1 MAKQIKKKEEQL
13 VINQV
18 VVQAPQRR
26 VYDVGDWRSAMRS
39 ADIGRAKPL
48 YDLFDEIL
56 IDGVLADAIDKRT
69 EAVLSAGV
77 TFVDAQ
83 GEEIGEITDII
94 NSSAG
99 ETMLRSILAQR
110 FYGRS
115 GFEISFAD
123 GFSCQP
129 FKPKYID
136 LQHKAILLNDVG
148 DKSVR
153 YADNSQILIL
163 GQPLDYGLLLK
174 AAPFAVYKRGGFGDY
189 AQWIELF
196 GMPQRI
202 GKYNTYDPASRAL
215 LEEAFKNA
223 GSAPY
228 LIIPKESDIET
239 REGSSGSGTSYDEF
253 RKACNEE
260 MLITILGQTLTTVQ
274 GERGARSL
282 GEVHMEVEQNKHKG
296 DVRFVERVLNER
308 VIPMLEARGFNLQG
322 GRFMFPREAEPLTV
336 ADIVSLSEIIQI
348 PATFVHDKYGIP
360 MPKDGEQIARKQTQ
374 EVIEVQ
380 KTVEPPKKEDKK
392 TVEAIRNNDERSFLQ
407 RMWDF
412 FVGAPQVG
420 AMMSGTAPTLADAKT
435 LDERLIARTPIK
447 KGFDTELFEYF
458 SNDFIK
464 AFREGWDSETEL
476 ADKASIA
483 LQYSIED
490 DALKTAMEINLYRFS
505 AAKTLAEVQELN
517 QIFRESLN
525 YKDFER
531 KAVEVCESFNK
542 QWQKTEYDTAYNSA
556 LSTSRYRQMLKLT
569 KGAPYW
575 EYVTARDE
583 RVRETHRG
591 LDGVILRFD
600 DERWQKIYPP
610 NGWRCRCV
618 VSSLTRNQAKGVNI
632 KEMQDRVD
640 AYLQTSDW
648 QKAKAQGWGVNRALI
663 GEVFTANQFYIRK
676 FKDKAAKRLRGLY
689 YNDYGLDSFGKKL
702 AAAEQILKEYEGDP
716 ADWFKAHMVVPG
728 SKDAILK
735 DYLGRQV
742 VMPENV
748 FKEHTTGKKYNKE
761 SQRRP
766 QLLGCIEEVLTS
778 PDEIWLN
785 DYATED
791 DFRNLCFVKF
801 YKGKVINVVCEITN
815 NLEYN
820 IATWFEI
827 RQKPKKK
834 QHNYTERILD
844 TRWRYR
850 RGLLIKKS

>member
-1 MAKQIKKKEEQL
+1 MAKQTKKKEEQL

-39 ADIGRAKPL
+39 ADIGRVKPL

-83 GEEIGEITDII
+83 GEEISEITDII

-123 GFSCQP
+123 GFTCQP

-148 DKSVR
+148 DKSVS

-336 ADIVSLSEIIQI
+336 ADIVNLSEIIQI
-348 PATFVHDKYGIP
+348 PAAFVHDKYGIP

-380 KTVEPPKKEDKK
+380 KTVDPPKKEGAK
-392 TVEAIRNNDERSFLQ
+392 TVEKIRNNDERSFLQ

-435 LDERLIARTPIK
+435 LDERLIARTPNE
-447 KGFDTELFEYF
+447 KGFDTELFEYL
-458 SNDFIK
+458 SKDLIK

-505 AAKTLAEVQELN
+505 AAKTLAEVQALN
-517 QIFRESLN
+517 QLFRESSS
-525 YKDFER
+525 YADFEK
-531 KAVEVCESFNK
+531 KASAICPKFNK
-542 QWQKTEYDTAYNSA
+542 TWQRTEYDTAYLSA
-556 LSTSRYRQMLKLT
+556 QSASRYQQLIRKD
-569 KGAPYW
+569 KVYPYW
-575 EYVTARDE
+575 QYRAIHDKHTRPE
-583 RVRETHRG
+583 HMM
-591 LDGVILRFD
+591 LDGVVLPAGDKLWD
-600 DERWQKIYPP
+600 DIYPP
-610 NGWRCRCV
+610 NGWNCRCRV
-618 VSSLTRNQAKGVNI
+618 KPLLKNEFNGSFDEMRERVYKFKKSDEWTRSLDG
-632 KEMQDRVD
+632 
-640 AYLQTSDW
+640 
-648 QKAKAQGWGVNRALI
+648 GWGINRAKE
-663 GEVFTANQFYIRK
+663 GVVFGQNQFYLNMLSKGNQRILNNLNH
-676 FKDKAAKRLRGLY
+676 A
-689 YNDYGLDSFGKKL
+689 DYGLPTIEECIQKATREMPIYEGTPEDWFEKN
-702 AAAEQILKEYEGDP
+702 QILT
-716 ADWFKAHMVVPG
+716 
-728 SKDAILK
+728 
-735 DYLGRQV
+735 DYAGRKIVISRQS
-742 VMPENV
+742 
-748 FKEHTTGKKYNKE
+748 FTKHTTGEKYLGQNRPDMLNAISEILKK
-761 SQRRP
+761 
-766 QLLGCIEEVLTS
+766 
-778 PDEIWLN
+778 PDEVWIKDHSQN
-785 DYATED
+785 SHDVNFIKY
-791 DFRNLCFVKF
+791 
-801 YKGKVINVVCEITN
+801 YKGKAMNVICIIEDLTYSIS
-815 NLEYN
+815 
-820 IATWFEI
+820 TWFEI
-827 RQKPKKK
+827 MVNNK
-834 QHNYTERILD
+834 
-844 TRWRYR
+844 TRHRYR
-850 RGLLIKKS
+850 RGLLIKK

>member
-1 MAKQIKKKEEQL
+1 MAKQTKKKEEQL

-39 ADIGRAKPL
+39 ADIGRVKPL

-123 GFSCQP
+123 GFTCQP

-148 DKSVR
+148 DKSVS

-336 ADIVSLSEIIQI
+336 ADIVNLSEIIQI
-348 PATFVHDKYGIP
+348 PAAFVHDKYGIP

-380 KTVEPPKKEDKK
+380 KTVDPPKKEGAK
-392 TVEAIRNNDERSFLQ
+392 TVEKIRNNDERSFLQ

-435 LDERLIARTPIK
+435 LDERLIARTPNER
-447 KGFDTELFEYF
+447 GFDTELFEYF
-458 SNDFIK
+458 SNDLIK

-505 AAKTLAEVQELN
+505 AAKTLAEVQALN
-517 QIFRESLN
+517 QLFRESSS
-525 YKDFER
+525 YADFEK
-531 KAVEVCESFNK
+531 KASAICPKFNK
-542 QWQKTEYDTAYNSA
+542 TWQRTEYDTAYLSA
-556 LSTSRYRQMLKLT
+556 QSASRYQQLIRKD
-569 KGAPYW
+569 KVYPYW
-575 EYVTARDE
+575 QYRAIHDKHTRPE
-583 RVRETHRG
+583 HMM
-591 LDGVILRFD
+591 LDGVVLPAGDKLWD
-600 DERWQKIYPP
+600 DIYPP
-610 NGWRCRCV
+610 NGWNCRCRV
-618 VSSLTRNQAKGVNI
+618 KPLLKNEFNGSFDEMRERVYKFKQSDEWTRSLDG
-632 KEMQDRVD
+632 
-640 AYLQTSDW
+640 
-648 QKAKAQGWGVNRALI
+648 GWGINRAKEGL
-663 GEVFTANQFYIRK
+663 VFGQNQFYLNMLSKGNQRILNNLNH
-676 FKDKAAKRLRGLY
+676 A
-689 YNDYGLDSFGKKL
+689 DYGLPTIEECIQKATREMPIYEGTPEDWFEKN
-702 AAAEQILKEYEGDP
+702 QILT
-716 ADWFKAHMVVPG
+716 
-728 SKDAILK
+728 
-735 DYLGRQV
+735 DYAGRKIIISRQS
-742 VMPENV
+742 
-748 FKEHTTGKKYNKE
+748 FTKHTTGEKYLGQNRPDMLNAISEILKK
-761 SQRRP
+761 
-766 QLLGCIEEVLTS
+766 
-778 PDEIWLN
+778 PDEVWIKDHSQN
-785 DYATED
+785 SHDVNFIKY
-791 DFRNLCFVKF
+791 
-801 YKGKVINVVCEITN
+801 YKGKAMNVICIIEDLTYSIS
-815 NLEYN
+815 
-820 IATWFEI
+820 TWFEI
-827 RQKPKKK
+827 MV
-834 QHNYTERILD
+834 NNN
-844 TRWRYR
+844 TRHRYR
-850 RGLLIKKS
+850 RGLLIKK

>member
-1 MAKQIKKKEEQL
+1 MAKQTKKKEEQL

-39 ADIGRAKPL
+39 ADIGRAKSL

-77 TFVDAQ
+77 TFVNAQ
-83 GEEIGEITDII
+83 GEEVEEITDII

-123 GFSCQP
+123 GFTCQS

-136 LQHKAILLNDVG
+136 LQHQTILLNDVG
-148 DKSVR
+148 DKSVS
-153 YADNSQILIL
+153 YADNSQVLIL
-163 GQPLDYGLLLK
+163 GRPLDYGLLLK
-174 AAPFAVYKRGGFGDY
+174 AAPFAIYKRGGFGDY

-282 GEVHMEVEQNKHKG
+282 GEVHMEVEQNKHTG

-322 GRFMFPREAEPLTV
+322 GRFMFPKEAEPLSV
-336 ADIVSLSEIIQI
+336 ADIVNLSEIIQI
-348 PATFVHDKYGIP
+348 PAAFVHDKYGIP

-374 EVIEVQ
+374 EVIEVKEEQ
-380 KTVEPPKKEDKK
+380 DPDESKAKKK
-392 TVEAIRNNDERSFLQ
+392 VIRNTDERSFL
-407 RMWDF
+407 RRVWDF
-412 FVGAPQVG
+412 FVGAPQGG
-420 AMMSGTAPTLADAKT
+420 AAMSGTALTMADAKT
-435 LDERLIARTPIK
+435 LDERLIARTPNK
-447 KGFDTELFEYF
+447 TGFDTELFEYF
-458 SNDFIK
+458 SNDLIR
-464 AFREGWDSETEL
+464 AFRKGWDSDEIEL
-476 ADKASIA
+476 ADRTSIA

-490 DALKTAMEINLYRFS
+490 DALKTAMEMNLYHFS
-505 AAKTLAEVQELN
+505 AAKTLAEIQELN
-517 QIFRESLN
+517 QIFRESSN

-531 KAVEVCESFNK
+531 KATEVCEAFNK
-542 QWQKTEYDTAYNSA
+542 RWQKTEYDTAFNSA

-618 VSSLTRNQAKGVNI
+618 VSSLTRNQAKGVDI
-632 KEMQDRVD
+632 KEMQERVD
-640 AYLQTSDW
+640 AYFETADW
-648 QKAKAQGWGVNRALI
+648 QKADAQGWGVNRALI

-676 FKDKAAKRLRGLY
+676 FKDKAAKYLRGLY
-689 YNDYGLDSFGKKL
+689 YNDYGLESFGKRL
-702 AAAEQILKEYEGDP
+702 AQAEQILKEYEGDP
-716 ADWFKAHMVVPG
+716 AEWFEIHKT
-728 SKDAILK
+728 LK

-742 VMPENV
+742 VMPEKV
-748 FKEHTTGKKYNKE
+748 FKRHIKGHYANEIE
-761 SQRRP
+761 RRP
-766 QLLGCIEEVLTS
+766 QLLGCIEEVLSS
-778 PDEIWLN
+778 PDEVWLN
-785 DYATED
+785 DYTKED
-791 DFRNLCFVKF
+791 DFRNLCFIKF
-801 YKGKVINVVCEITN
+801 YKEKVINVVCEITD

-827 RQKPKKK
+827 RQNPKKK
-834 QHNYTERILD
+834 QHNYTERRLD

>member
-1 MAKQIKKKEEQL
+1 MAKQTKKKEEQL

-77 TFVDAQ
+77 SFVDAQ
-83 GEEIGEITDII
+83 GEEIEEITDLI

-115 GFEISFAD
+115 GFEISFAN
-123 GFSCQP
+123 GFTCQP

-136 LQHKAILLNDVG
+136 LQHQQILLNDLG
-148 DKSVR
+148 DARVS

-163 GQPLDYGLLLK
+163 GRPLDYGLLLK
-174 AAPFAVYKRGGFGDY
+174 AAPFAIYKRGGFGDY

-308 VIPMLEARGFNLQG
+308 VIPMLEARGFNLHG
-322 GRFMFPREAEPLTV
+322 GRFMFPKEAEPLTV

-420 AMMSGTAPTLADAKT
+420 AIMSGTAPTMADAKT
-435 LDERLIARTPIK
+435 LDERLIARTPNK

-458 SNDFIK
+458 SNDLIK
-464 AFREGWDSETEL
+464 AFREGWNSETEL

-517 QIFRESLN
+517 QLFRESSS
-525 YKDFER
+525 YADFEK
-531 KAVEVCESFNK
+531 KASAICPKFNK
-542 QWQKTEYDTAYNSA
+542 TWQRTEYDTAYLSA
-556 LSTSRYRQMLKLT
+556 QSASRYQQLIRKD
-569 KGAPYW
+569 KVYPYW
-575 EYVTARDE
+575 QYRAIHDKHTRPE
-583 RVRETHRG
+583 HMM
-591 LDGVILRFD
+591 LDGVVLPAGDKLWD
-600 DERWQKIYPP
+600 DIYPP
-610 NGWRCRCV
+610 NGWNCRCRV
-618 VSSLTRNQAKGVNI
+618 KPLLKNEFNGSFDEMRERVYKFKKSDEWTRSLDG
-632 KEMQDRVD
+632 
-640 AYLQTSDW
+640 
-648 QKAKAQGWGVNRALI
+648 GWGINRAKEGL
-663 GEVFTANQFYIRK
+663 VFGQNQFYLNMLSKGNQRILNNLNH
-676 FKDKAAKRLRGLY
+676 A
-689 YNDYGLDSFGKKL
+689 DYGLPTIEECIQKATREMPIYEGTPEDWFEKN
-702 AAAEQILKEYEGDP
+702 QILT
-716 ADWFKAHMVVPG
+716 
-728 SKDAILK
+728 
-735 DYLGRQV
+735 DYAGRKIVISRQS
-742 VMPENV
+742 
-748 FKEHTTGKKYNKE
+748 FTKHTTGKKYLGQN
-761 SQRRP
+761 RP
-766 QLLGCIEEVLTS
+766 DMLNAISEILKK
-778 PDEIWLN
+778 PDEVWIKDHSQN
-785 DYATED
+785 SHDVNFIKY
-791 DFRNLCFVKF
+791 
-801 YKGKVINVVCEITN
+801 YKGKAMNVICIIEDLTYSIS
-815 NLEYN
+815 
-820 IATWFEI
+820 TWFEI
-827 RQKPKKK
+827 IVNNK
-834 QHNYTERILD
+834 
-844 TRWRYR
+844 TRHRYR
-850 RGLLIKKS
+850 RGLLIKK

>member
-1 MAKQIKKKEEQL
+1 MAKLTKKKEEQL

-39 ADIGRAKPL
+39 ADIGRVKPL

-123 GFSCQP
+123 GFTCQP

-148 DKSVR
+148 DKSVS

-336 ADIVSLSEIIQI
+336 ADIVNLSEIIQI
-348 PATFVHDKYGIP
+348 PAAFVHDKYGIP

-380 KTVEPPKKEDKK
+380 KTVDPPKKEGAK
-392 TVEAIRNNDERSFLQ
+392 TVEKIRNNDERSFLQ

-435 LDERLIARTPIK
+435 LDERLIARTPNER
-447 KGFDTELFEYF
+447 GFDTELFEYF
-458 SNDFIK
+458 SNDLIK

-505 AAKTLAEVQELN
+505 AAKTLAEVQALN
-517 QIFRESLN
+517 QLFRESSS
-525 YKDFER
+525 YADFEK
-531 KAVEVCESFNK
+531 KASAICPKFNK
-542 QWQKTEYDTAYNSA
+542 TWQRTEYDTAYLSA
-556 LSTSRYRQMLKLT
+556 QSASRYQQLIRKD
-569 KGAPYW
+569 KVYPYW
-575 EYVTARDE
+575 QYRAIHDKHTRPE
-583 RVRETHRG
+583 HMM
-591 LDGVILRFD
+591 LDGVVLPAGDKLWD
-600 DERWQKIYPP
+600 DIYPP
-610 NGWRCRCV
+610 NGWNCRCRV
-618 VSSLTRNQAKGVNI
+618 KPLLKNEFNGSFDEMRERVYKFKQSDEWTRSLDG
-632 KEMQDRVD
+632 
-640 AYLQTSDW
+640 
-648 QKAKAQGWGVNRALI
+648 GWGINRAKEGL
-663 GEVFTANQFYIRK
+663 VFGQNQFYLNMLSKGNQRILNNLNH
-676 FKDKAAKRLRGLY
+676 A
-689 YNDYGLDSFGKKL
+689 DYGLPTIEECIQKATREMPIYEGTPEDWFEKN
-702 AAAEQILKEYEGDP
+702 QILT
-716 ADWFKAHMVVPG
+716 
-728 SKDAILK
+728 
-735 DYLGRQV
+735 DYAGRKIVISRQS
-742 VMPENV
+742 
-748 FKEHTTGKKYNKE
+748 FTKHTTGEKYLGQNRPDMLNAISEILKK
-761 SQRRP
+761 
-766 QLLGCIEEVLTS
+766 
-778 PDEIWLN
+778 PDEVWIKDHSQN
-785 DYATED
+785 SHDVNFIKY
-791 DFRNLCFVKF
+791 
-801 YKGKVINVVCEITN
+801 YKGKAMNVICIIEDLTYSIS
-815 NLEYN
+815 
-820 IATWFEI
+820 TWFEI
-827 RQKPKKK
+827 MVNNK
-834 QHNYTERILD
+834 
-844 TRWRYR
+844 TRHRYR
-850 RGLLIKKS
+850 RGLLIKK

>member
-1 MAKQIKKKEEQL
+1 MAKQTKKKEEQL

-39 ADIGRAKPL
+39 ADIGRVKPL
-48 YDLFDEIL
+48 YDLFEEIL

-123 GFSCQP
+123 GFTCQP

-148 DKSVR
+148 DKSVS

-336 ADIVSLSEIIQI
+336 ADIVNLSEIIQI
-348 PATFVHDKYGIP
+348 PAAFVHDKYGIP

-412 FVGAPQVG
+412 FAGAPQVG
-420 AMMSGTAPTLADAKT
+420 ATMNGTAPTLADAKT
-435 LDERLIARTPIK
+435 LDERLIARTPNE
-447 KGFDTELFEYF
+447 KGFDTELFEYL
-458 SNDFIK
+458 SNDLIK

-505 AAKTLAEVQELN
+505 AAKTLAEVQALN
-517 QIFRESLN
+517 QLFRESSS
-525 YKDFER
+525 YADFEK
-531 KAVEVCESFNK
+531 KASAICPKFNK
-542 QWQKTEYDTAYNSA
+542 TWQRTEYDTAYLSA
-556 LSTSRYRQMLKLT
+556 QSASRYQQLIHKD
-569 KGAPYW
+569 KVYPYW
-575 EYVTARDE
+575 QYRAIHDKHTRPE
-583 RVRETHRG
+583 HMM
-591 LDGVILRFD
+591 LDGVVLPAGDKLWD
-600 DERWQKIYPP
+600 DIYPP
-610 NGWRCRCV
+610 NGWNCRCRV
-618 VSSLTRNQAKGVNI
+618 KPLLKNEFNGSFDEMRERVYKFKKSDEWTRSLDG
-632 KEMQDRVD
+632 
-640 AYLQTSDW
+640 
-648 QKAKAQGWGVNRALI
+648 GWGINRAKEGL
-663 GEVFTANQFYIRK
+663 VFGQNQFYLNMLSKGNQRILNNLNH
-676 FKDKAAKRLRGLY
+676 A
-689 YNDYGLDSFGKKL
+689 DYGLPTIEECIKTATKEVPIYNGTAEEWYKTHSVLVDYFGRMVEIDEKEFRVHTTKKSYI
-702 AAAEQILKEYEGDP
+702 EQGRIKLLSAVIDILK
-716 ADWFKAHMVVPG
+716 
-728 SKDAILK
+728 
-735 DYLGRQV
+735 
-742 VMPENV
+742 N
-748 FKEHTTGKKYNKE
+748 
-761 SQRRP
+761 
-766 QLLGCIEEVLTS
+766 
-778 PDEIWLN
+778 PDEVWIN
-785 DYATED
+785 
-791 DFRNLCFVKF
+791 KF
-801 YKGKVINVVCEITN
+801 KKELDNINFIKYYNGRAINVICRQK
-815 NLEYN
+815 NLKYKVH
-820 IATWFEI
+820 TWFEI
-827 RQKPKKK
+827 KMNSDDVK
-834 QHNYTERILD
+834 E
-844 TRWRYR
+844 YR
-850 RGLLIKKS
+850 SGLLVKK

>member
-1 MAKQIKKKEEQL
+1 MAKQTKKKEEQL

-39 ADIGRAKPL
+39 ADIGRVKPL

-77 TFVDAQ
+77 TFVDAR
-83 GEEIGEITDII
+83 EKEIGEITDII

-115 GFEISFAD
+115 GFEISFAN
-123 GFSCQP
+123 GFTCQP

-148 DKSVR
+148 DKSVS

-215 LEEAFKNA
+215 LEEAFKKA

-228 LIIPKESDIET
+228 LIIPKEAEIET
-239 REGSSGSGTSYDEF
+239 LTHSQSSGKSSYDEF

-336 ADIVSLSEIIQI
+336 ADIVNLSEIIQI

-374 EVIEVQ
+374 EVIEVIEE
-380 KTVEPPKKEDKK
+380 KAPEDPKAKKKE
-392 TVEAIRNNDERSFLQ
+392 VIRNADERGFL
-407 RMWDF
+407 RRVWDF
-412 FVGAPQVG
+412 FVGAPQDG
-420 AMMSGTAPTLADAKT
+420 AAMSGTALTMVDAKT
-435 LDERLIARTPIK
+435 LDERLIARTPNK
-447 KGFDTELFEYF
+447 KRFDTELFEYF
-458 SNDFIK
+458 SNDLIK
-464 AFREGWDSETEL
+464 AFREGWGSDTKEL

-483 LQYSIED
+483 FQYSVED
-490 DALKTAMEINLYRFS
+490 DALKTAMEMNLYRFS
-505 AAKTLAEVQELN
+505 AAKTLAEIQELN
-517 QIFRESLN
+517 QIFRESSN

-531 KAVEVCESFNK
+531 KAIGVCEAFNK
-542 QWQKTEYDTAYNSA
+542 RWQKTEYDTAFNSA

-591 LDGVILRFD
+591 LDGIILRFD

-618 VSSLTRNQAKGVNI
+618 VSSLTRNQAKGVDI
-632 KEMQDRVD
+632 KEMQERVD
-640 AYLQTSDW
+640 AYLGTADW
-648 QKAKAQGWGVNRALI
+648 HKADAQGWGVNRALI

-676 FKDKAAKRLRGLY
+676 FKDKAAKYLRGLY
-689 YNDYGLDSFGKKL
+689 YNDYGLESFGKRL
-702 AAAEQILKEYEGDP
+702 AQAEQILKEYEGDP
-716 ADWFKAHMVVPG
+716 AEWFEIHKT
-728 SKDAILK
+728 LK

-742 VMPENV
+742 VMPEKV
-748 FKEHTTGKKYNKE
+748 FKRHIKGHYANEIE
-761 SQRRP
+761 RRP
-766 QLLGCIEEVLTS
+766 QLLGCIEEVLSS
-778 PDEIWLN
+778 PDEVWLN
-785 DYATED
+785 DYAKED
-791 DFRNLCFVKF
+791 DFRNLCFIKF
-801 YKGKVINVVCEITN
+801 YKEKVINVVCEITDD
-815 NLEYN
+815 LEYN
-820 IATWFEI
+820 ITTWFEI
-827 RQKPKKK
+827 KQKPKQKPKQK
-834 QHNYTERILD
+834 QHNFTERKKD

>member
-1 MAKQIKKKEEQL
+1 MAKQTKKKEEQL

-39 ADIGRAKPL
+39 ADIGRAKSL

-56 IDGVLADAIDKRT
+56 IDGLLADAIEKRT

-77 TFVDAQ
+77 TFVNAQ
-83 GEEIGEITDII
+83 GEEVEEITDII

-115 GFEISFAD
+115 GFEVSFAD
-123 GFSCQP
+123 GFTCQP

-136 LQHKAILLNDVG
+136 LQHQTILLNDVG
-148 DKSVR
+148 DKSVS
-153 YADNSQILIL
+153 YTDNSQILIL
-163 GQPLDYGLLLK
+163 GRPLDYGLLLK
-174 AAPFAVYKRGGFGDY
+174 AAPFAIYKRGGFGDY

-239 REGSSGSGTSYDEF
+239 REGSSGSGASYDEF

-296 DVRFVERVLNER
+296 DERFVERVLNER

-322 GRFMFPREAEPLTV
+322 GRFMFPKETEPLSV
-336 ADIVSLSEIIQI
+336 ADIVNLSEIIQI
-348 PATFVHDKYGIP
+348 PAAFVHDKYGIP
-360 MPKDGEQIARKQTQ
+360 IPKDGEQIARKQTQ
-374 EVIEVQ
+374 EIIEV
-380 KTVEPPKKEDKK
+380 KEDQDPDESKAKK
-392 TVEAIRNNDERSFLQ
+392 KVIRNTDERSFL
-407 RMWDF
+407 RRVWDF
-412 FVGAPQVG
+412 FVGAPQDG
-420 AMMSGTAPTLADAKT
+420 AAMSGTALTMADAKT
-435 LDERLIARTPIK
+435 LDERLIARTPNK
-447 KGFDTELFEYF
+447 TGFDTELFEYF
-458 SNDFIK
+458 SNDLIT
-464 AFREGWDSETEL
+464 AFRKGWDSDTKEL

-483 LQYSIED
+483 FQYSVED
-490 DALKTAMEINLYRFS
+490 DALKTAMEMNLYRFS
-505 AAKTLAEVQELN
+505 AAKTLAEIQELN
-517 QIFRESLN
+517 QIFRESSN

-531 KAVEVCESFNK
+531 KAIGVCEAFNK
-542 QWQKTEYDTAYNSA
+542 HWQKTEYDTAFNSA

-618 VSSLTRNQAKGVNI
+618 VSSLTRNQARGVDI
-632 KEMQDRVD
+632 KEMQERVD
-640 AYLQTSDW
+640 AYFETADW
-648 QKAKAQGWGVNRALI
+648 QKADAQGWGVNRALI

-676 FKDKAAKRLRGLY
+676 FKDKAAKYLRGLY
-689 YNDYGLDSFGKKL
+689 YNDYGLESFGKRL
-702 AAAEQILKEYEGDP
+702 AQAEQILKEYEGDP
-716 ADWFKAHMVVPG
+716 AEWFEIHKT
-728 SKDAILK
+728 LK

-742 VMPENV
+742 VMPEKV
-748 FKEHTTGKKYNKE
+748 FKRHIKGHYANEIE
-761 SQRRP
+761 RRP
-766 QLLGCIEEVLTS
+766 QLLGCIEEVLSS
-778 PDEIWLN
+778 PDEVWLN
-785 DYATED
+785 DYTKED
-791 DFRNLCFVKF
+791 DFRNLCFIKF
-801 YKGKVINVVCEITN
+801 YKEKVINVVCEITDD
-815 NLEYN
+815 LEYN
-820 IATWFEI
+820 ITTWFEI
-827 RQKPKKK
+827 KQKPKQK
-834 QHNYTERILD
+834 QHNFTERKKD

>member
-1 MAKQIKKKEEQL
+1 MAKLTKKKEEQL

-39 ADIGRAKPL
+39 ADIGRVKPL
-48 YDLFDEIL
+48 YDLFEEIL

-83 GEEIGEITDII
+83 GEEIEEVTDLI

-123 GFSCQP
+123 GFTCQP

-148 DKSVR
+148 DKSVS

-336 ADIVSLSEIIQI
+336 ADIVNLSEIIQI
-348 PATFVHDKYGIP
+348 PAAFVHDKYGIP

-380 KTVEPPKKEDKK
+380 KTVDPPKKEGAK
-392 TVEAIRNNDERSFLQ
+392 TVEKIRNNDERSFLQ

-420 AMMSGTAPTLADAKT
+420 AMMSGTALTMTDAKT
-435 LDERLIARTPIK
+435 LDERLIARTPNE
-447 KGFDTELFEYF
+447 KGFDTELFEYL
-458 SNDFIK
+458 SNDLIK

-505 AAKTLAEVQELN
+505 AAKTLAEVQALN
-517 QIFRESLN
+517 QLFRESSS
-525 YKDFER
+525 YADFEKKASAICPKFNKTWQRTEYETAFNAAQSASRYQQLIR
-531 KAVEVCESFNK
+531 KAKVF
-542 QWQKTEYDTAYNSA
+542 
-556 LSTSRYRQMLKLT
+556 
-569 KGAPYW
+569 PYW
-575 EYVTARDE
+575 EYRA
-583 RVRETHRG
+583 THDGRTRPEHMK
-591 LDGVILRFD
+591 LDGVVLPAGD
-600 DERWQKIYPP
+600 KLWDQIYPP
-610 NGWRCRCV
+610 NGWNCRCRV
-618 VSSLTRNQAKGVNI
+618 KPLGKDQFKGSFE
-632 KEMQDRVD
+632 EMRDRVGEFLKSEEWTRAMD
-640 AYLQTSDW
+640 G
-648 QKAKAQGWGVNRALI
+648 GWDINRAKQGL
-663 GEVFTANQFYIRK
+663 VFDANQFYVNT
-676 FKDKAAKRLRGLY
+676 LSRGNQKILSSL
-689 YNDYGLDSFGKKL
+689 NHADYGLPTIEERIE
-702 AAAEQILKEYEGDP
+702 AAKEHMPLYKGTAKEWYANNPILTDYWGRKIEVPQVAFSNHTTPDYKEKGRVDLL
-716 ADWFKAHMVVPG
+716 
-728 SKDAILK
+728 DAIIDAIK
-735 DYLGRQV
+735 N
-742 VMPENV
+742 PA
-748 FKEHTTGKKYNKE
+748 
-761 SQRRP
+761 
-766 QLLGCIEEVLTS
+766 EV
-778 PDEIWLN
+778 WVN
-785 DYATED
+785 DYTKGD
-791 DFRNLCFVKF
+791 KTNINFIKF
-801 YKGKVINVVCEITN
+801 YHGKMINVVCRLN
-815 NLEYN
+815 NLQYS
-820 IATWFEI
+820 IATWYEVFLSE
-827 RQKPKKK
+827 K
-834 QHNYTERILD
+834 
-844 TRWRYR
+844 TRHRYR
-850 RGLLIKKS
+850 RGLLIKK

>member
-1 MAKQIKKKEEQL
+1 MAKQTKKKEEQL

-77 TFVDAQ
+77 TFVNAQ
-83 GEEIGEITDII
+83 GKEVEEITDII

-99 ETMLRSILAQR
+99 ETMLRSIIAQR

-123 GFSCQP
+123 GFTCQP
-129 FKPKYID
+129 IKPKYID
-136 LQHKAILLNDVG
+136 IQNKTILLNDVG
-148 DKSVR
+148 DKSVS
-153 YADNSQILIL
+153 YTDNSQILIL
-163 GQPLDYGLLLK
+163 GRPLDYGLLLK
-174 AAPFAVYKRGGFGDY
+174 AAPFAIYKRGGFGDY

-260 MLITILGQTLTTVQ
+260 MLITIMGQTLTTVQ

-322 GRFMFPREAEPLTV
+322 GRFLFPKEAEPLTV
-336 ADIVSLSEIIQI
+336 ADIVNLSEIIQI
-348 PATFVHDKYGIP
+348 PAAFVHDKYGIP

-380 KTVEPPKKEDKK
+380 KTVDPPKKEGTK

-407 RMWDF
+407 RVWDF

-420 AMMSGTAPTLADAKT
+420 AMMTGTAPTLKDART
-435 LDERLIARTPIK
+435 LDERLIARTPNS
-447 KGFDTELFEYF
+447 KGFDTELFEFF
-458 SNDFIK
+458 SNDLIK
-464 AFREGWDSETEL
+464 AFRDGWDAEEL
-476 ADKASIA
+476 MMADKASIA

-490 DALKTAMEINLYRFS
+490 DALKTAMEMNLYRFS
-505 AAKTLAEVQELN
+505 AAKTLAEIQELN

-531 KAVEVCESFNK
+531 KAVGVCEAFNK
-542 QWQKTEYDTAYNSA
+542 RWQKTEYDTAYNSA

-618 VSSLTRNQAKGVNI
+618 VSSLTRNQAKGVNL
-632 KEMQDRVD
+632 KEMQNRVD
-640 AYLQTSDW
+640 AYLETSDW

-663 GEVFTANQFYIRK
+663 GEVFTANQFYVRK
-676 FKDKAAKRLRGLY
+676 FKDKAAKYLRGLY
-689 YNDYGLDSFGKKL
+689 YNDYGLESFGKRL
-702 AAAEQILKEYEGDP
+702 AQAEQILKEYEGDP
-716 ADWFKAHMVVPG
+716 AEWFEIHKT
-728 SKDAILK
+728 LK
-735 DYLGRQV
+735 DYLGREV
-742 VMPENV
+742 VMPEKV
-748 FKEHTTGKKYNKE
+748 FKRHIKGHYANEIE
-761 SQRRP
+761 RRP
-766 QLLGCIEEVLTS
+766 QLLGCIEEVLSS
-778 PDEIWLN
+778 PDEVWLN
-785 DYATED
+785 DYAKED
-791 DFRNLCFVKF
+791 DFRNLCFIKF
-801 YKGKVINVVCEITN
+801 YKEKVINVVCEITDD
-815 NLEYN
+815 LEYN
-820 IATWFEI
+820 ITTWFEI
-827 RQKPKKK
+827 KQKPKQK
-834 QHNYTERILD
+834 QHNFTERKKD

>member
-1 MAKQIKKKEEQL
+1 MAKQTKKKEDQL

-39 ADIGRAKPL
+39 ADTGRAKSL

-56 IDGVLADAIDKRT
+56 IDGLLADAIEKRT

-77 TFVDAQ
+77 TFVNAQ
-83 GEEIGEITDII
+83 GKEVEEITDII

-115 GFEISFAD
+115 GFEVSFAN
-123 GFSCQP
+123 GFTCQP

-136 LQHKAILLNDVG
+136 LQHQTILLNDVG
-148 DKSVR
+148 DKSVS
-153 YADNSQILIL
+153 YTDNSQILIL
-163 GQPLDYGLLLK
+163 GRPLDYGLLLK
-174 AAPFAVYKRGGFGDY
+174 AAPFAIYKRGGFGDY

-239 REGSSGSGTSYDEF
+239 REGSSGSGASYDEF

-322 GRFMFPREAEPLTV
+322 GRFMFPKEAEPLSV
-336 ADIVSLSEIIQI
+336 ADIVNLSEIIQI
-348 PATFVHDKYGIP
+348 PAAFVHDKYGIP

-374 EVIEVQ
+374 EVIEVKEEQ
-380 KTVEPPKKEDKK
+380 DPDESKAKKK
-392 TVEAIRNNDERSFLQ
+392 VIRNTDERSFL
-407 RMWDF
+407 RRVWDF
-412 FVGAPQVG
+412 FVGAPQGG
-420 AMMSGTAPTLADAKT
+420 AAMSGTALTMADAKT
-435 LDERLIARTPIK
+435 LDERLIARTPNK
-447 KGFDTELFEYF
+447 KGFDAELFEYF
-458 SNDFIK
+458 SNDFITV
-464 AFREGWDSETEL
+464 FRKGWDSDTKEL
-476 ADKASIA
+476 ADRASIA
-483 LQYSIED
+483 FQYSVED
-490 DALKTAMEINLYRFS
+490 DALKTAMEMNLYHFS
-505 AAKTLAEVQELN
+505 AAKTLAEIQELN
-517 QIFRESLN
+517 QIFRESSN

-531 KAVEVCESFNK
+531 KAIGVCEAFNK
-542 QWQKTEYDTAYNSA
+542 RWQKTEYDTAYNSA

-618 VSSLTRNQAKGVNI
+618 VSSLTRNQAKGVDI
-632 KEMQDRVD
+632 KEMQERVD
-640 AYLQTSDW
+640 AYFETADW
-648 QKAKAQGWGVNRALI
+648 QKADAQGWGVNRALI

-676 FKDKAAKRLRGLY
+676 FKDKAAKYLRGLY
-689 YNDYGLDSFGKKL
+689 YNDYGLESFGKRL
-702 AAAEQILKEYEGDP
+702 AQAEQILKEYEGDP
-716 ADWFKAHMVVPG
+716 AEWFEIHKT
-728 SKDAILK
+728 LK

-742 VMPENV
+742 VMPEKV
-748 FKEHTTGKKYNKE
+748 FKRHIKGHYANEIE
-761 SQRRP
+761 RRP
-766 QLLGCIEEVLTS
+766 QLLGCIEEVLSS
-778 PDEIWLN
+778 PDEVWLN
-785 DYATED
+785 DYTKED
-791 DFRNLCFVKF
+791 DFRNLCFIKF
-801 YKGKVINVVCEITN
+801 YKEKVINVVCEITDD
-815 NLEYN
+815 LEYN
-820 IATWFEI
+820 ITTWFEI
-827 RQKPKKK
+827 KQKPKPK
-834 QHNYTERILD
+834 QHNFTERKKD